1 MAALNRALAFS
12 QTDDV
17 AVLVA
22 QHLEFDG
29 AWMLDML
36 FEIEIAITEC
46 GRGLG
51 LRLAIECG
59 QFLFIAHNTH
69 PASAATGRGFEDDG
83 KFDLSRPLQRFFF
96 LGGATPPPGGR
107 ERDELTYRLF

>member
-22 QHLEFDG
+22 QHLKFDVS
-29 AWMLDML
+29 WMLDIL

-51 LRLAIECG
+51 LRLAIECR

-69 PASAATGRGFEDDG
+69 PASATTGSGFEDDR
-83 KFDLSRPLQRFFF
+83 KFDLPCPLERFSF
-96 LGGATPPPGGR
+96 GGDDPVGAGKNRHPM
-107 ERDELTYRLF
+107 LF